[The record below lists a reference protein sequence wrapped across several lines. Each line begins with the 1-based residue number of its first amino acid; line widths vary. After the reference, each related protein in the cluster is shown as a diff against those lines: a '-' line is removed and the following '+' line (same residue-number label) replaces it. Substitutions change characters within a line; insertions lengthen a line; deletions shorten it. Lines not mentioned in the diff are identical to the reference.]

1 MSGVI
6 EPGAYMGFVWA
17 AYALT
22 AAGIG
27 GLIAFI
33 LLERHRAARH
43 LAREEDEA
51 EG

>member
-17 AYALT
+17 SYALT
-22 AAGIG
+22 ALSVG

-33 LLERHRAARH
+33 LLERRRAAQH

-51 EG
+51 DG